1 MSLRALFIASAK
13 SGPELMAGTRDCE
26 KIYRVLRKHG
36 DIDEDLSPAPL
47 LDCPDDSTFIAAIN
61 DFFKRSASADQRIVY
76 FTGHGRVSHGHWSLV
91 FDGAHDLPFSSI
103 TGLLTGKG
111 PAKTLFI
118 LDACHSGAA
127 ELGGI
132 KASDALP
139 GIAGAGSCV
148 FASSTDIQVS
158 IEDEDLGSLF
168 THFLCECIETGNGH
182 VPTSEGVISISD
194 ASTYVRERLE
204 ARDRGAQTPRYSIR
218 NAEGPMWIAR
228 NKSGRLNTLGSSENA
243 ASSREDGTRLPCDG
257 ATIADLDR
265 DLVTSYA
272 ERYLGDASG
281 QFDKIVRKLD
291 LFFSPADERPNEAAI
306 LCFGLRPERFFPNIS
321 SQFSA
326 GDRASDKFTRRSI
339 DGPIV
344 GQLERLL
351 ERTLDHLD
359 GSASFG
365 ASALRSDETEIPFN
379 VLREVISNA
388 LAHRDLTGEGR
399 VHVHVADE
407 HVDITNP
414 GRFPEGHGWDVLL
427 EHPGASLTPNRR
439 IANHLEKM
447 GAYEGMGRGFSV
459 LKRYREDRGIDAV
472 QFVQR
477 GNLVTCRLKRNR
489 NHDLRQSAID
499 EARRGRVNEFL
510 RAQSRAFARV
520 EESPY
525 GAREGVSFDPTLVS
539 ASGETLRL
547 SVLADAM
554 RKPGRWT
561 LLTGAAGSGKSH
573 ALRFAAQRLT
583 ADFMIAE
590 ASGQKH
596 EAPIPLLLPLRA
608 LRTDMSALPAVALAA
623 GAEPGVVEH
632 MFATH
637 PVSLLCDGMDE
648 VEPIARDAA
657 VRLLR
662 EVADGF
668 PRSSLLI
675 SSRPIEEQPGYLPAH
690 ATFEL
695 GGLSDGA
702 IEAVL
707 SAAQGDALR
716 RFASSLLPSQR
727 DVFRNPLML
736 KLLVDTH
743 EQYATPFDGEESF
756 LNAAVEMLLH
766 RHDAA
771 KGVYRRGRRSS
782 LGSQDIRSL
791 LASLALIMVIQRR
804 SVVDEPE
811 LAALLSRSFDLTG
824 IARSNTHD
832 VIADLLESGF
842 LLHGE
847 QGFAFMH
854 RPIMEHLATV
864 GVSSLVLDVRR
875 FASLLISIL
884 EWDTTSKLPGRMT
897 LSWLRSPQQA
907 QDLIQ
912 ALAADVAAAPPATK
926 GAVERIID
934 AIRAERRLAPGRNQ
948 DILDFLK
955 GDD

>member
-13 SGPELMAGTRDCE
+13 SGPELIAGRRDCE
-26 KIYRVLRKHG
+26 KIDRMLREHG
-36 DIDEDLSPAPL
+36 AIADDLSPPPL
-47 LDCPDDSTFIAAIN
+47 LECPDDTTFIAAIN
-61 DFFKRSASADQRIVY
+61 EFFKLSASADQRIVY
-76 FTGHGRVSHGHWSLV
+76 FTGHGRVSQGHWSLV
-91 FDGAHDLPFSSI
+91 FDGTHVLPFSTI

-127 ELGGI
+127 DLGGI
-132 KASDALP
+132 KASDSLP
-139 GIAGAGSCV
+139 GFATAGSCV

-182 VPTSEGVISISD
+182 VPTSGGVISISD

-204 ARDRGAQTPRYSIR
+204 ARDRGAQTPRYSIK
-218 NAEGPMWIAR
+218 NAEGPMWIAL
-228 NKSGRLNTLGSSENA
+228 NKSGRLNTVASSENA
-243 ASSREDGTRLPCDG
+243 ASNRQDGTRLPCAG
-257 ATIADLDR
+257 ATIGDLDR

-291 LFFSPADERPNEAAI
+291 LFAAGNERPNEAAI

-321 SQFSA
+321 STFSS
-326 GDRASDKFTRRSI
+326 GDRASDKFTRKSI

-359 GSASFG
+359 EAARFG
-365 ASALRSDETEIPFN
+365 ASALRSDETEIPAN

-388 LAHRDLTGEGR
+388 LAHRDLTSEGR

-407 HVDITNP
+407 HVEITNP

-427 EHPGASLTPNRR
+427 EHPGPSLTPNRR

-459 LKRYREDRGIDAV
+459 LKRYRDDRGIDVV
-472 QFVQR
+472 QFIQR
-477 GNLVTCRLKRNR
+477 GNLVTCLLKRNR
-489 NHDLRQSAID
+489 THDLRQTAVD
-499 EARRGRVNEFL
+499 EVRRGRLNEFL
-510 RAQSRAFARV
+510 RAQSRALARAV
-520 EESPY
+520 ESPD
-525 GAREGVSFDPTLVS
+525 GALKRVSFDPTLVS
-539 ASGETLRL
+539 ASGEAKRL
-547 SVLADAM
+547 SVLVDAM

-561 LLTGAAGSGKSH
+561 LLTGGAGSGKSH
-573 ALRFAAQRLT
+573 ALRFAAQQLN
-583 ADFMIAE
+583 ADFMAAE
-590 ASGQKH
+590 ASAQEH
-596 EAPIPLLLPLRA
+596 DAPVPLLLPLRA
-608 LRTDMSALPAVALAA
+608 LRTDMPALPAVALAA
-623 GAEPGVVEH
+623 GAEPAVVEL
-632 MFATH
+632 MFASH

-675 SSRPIEEQPGYLPAH
+675 SSRPIEEQLGHLPPH

-707 SAAQGDALR
+707 STAHDDALR
-716 RFASSLLPSQR
+716 RFASSLPQSQM

-736 KLLVDTH
+736 KLLVDMH
-743 EQYATPFDGEESF
+743 EQYGMPIGGEEAF
-756 LNAAVEMLLH
+756 LDAAVEMLLH

-791 LASLALIMVIQRR
+791 LASLALMMVIQRK

-811 LAALLSRSFDLTG
+811 LSALLSRSFDLTG

-842 LLHGE
+842 LLHVE

-854 RPIMEHLATV
+854 RPIMEHLAIV
-864 GVSSLVLDVRR
+864 GVSSLVLDVGR
-875 FASLLISIL
+875 FASLLVSIL
-884 EWDTTSKLPGRMT
+884 EWDTTSKLPSRMT

-907 QDLIQ
+907 QDLIR
-912 ALAADVAAAPPATK
+912 ALAADVAAAPPTMK

-934 AIRAERRLAPGRNQ
+934 AIRAERRLALGRNQ
-948 DILDFLK
+948 DILDFLN
-955 GDD
+955 GED